1 MSNGIANFTEE
12 EKNVIRASIG
22 EKYRLSKHIGWRET
36 AIPLL
41 KEVCLNKNL
50 NTPYGLDGNEIFE
63 NILQMEFPETNQKI
77 RDYLPIDF
85 RPSWIFNP
93 EDYTLWQWD
102 EGTEKY
108 IKR

>member
-1 MSNGIANFTEE
+1 MPIRINNFTEE

-22 EKYRLSKHIGWRET
+22 EKYRLSK
-36 AIPLL
+36 
-41 KEVCLNKNL
+41 NL
-50 NTPYGLDGNEIFE
+50 NDLDGNEIFE